1 MALSEL
7 LLLHPLSF
15 PMLYFL
21 FHLFQGIFKI
31 LIYSLEFYL
40 FIYFLATLGLSCCAW
55 AFSTCSK
62 LCSCHAQAS
71 HLRGFS
77 CYGAQTLGQAGFGSC
92 GARAQLYHGMCNLSG
107 PGTEPMS
114 PELAGGLL
122 TTVPPGK
129 SSRYFSLSLLISY
142 FTTWLFS
149 SMLFNLHVFVNFPVF
164 FF

>member
-21 FHLFQGIFKI
+21 FHLFQGIFN
-31 LIYSLEFYL
+31 FFNL
-40 FIYFLATLGLSCCAW
+40 FFRVLFVYFLATLGLNCCAR

-71 HLRGFS
+71 YLRGFS
-77 CYGAQTLGQAGFGSC
+77 CYGVQTLGQAGFGSC
-92 GARAQLYHGMCNLSG
+92 GAWAQLYHGMCNLSG
-107 PGTEPMS
+107 PGIEPTS

-129 SSRYFSLSLLISY
+129 SSRYFLLSLLISY
-142 FTTWLFS
+142 FTPWLFS
-149 SMLFNLHVFVNFPVF
+149 SMLFNLHLFVNFPAF